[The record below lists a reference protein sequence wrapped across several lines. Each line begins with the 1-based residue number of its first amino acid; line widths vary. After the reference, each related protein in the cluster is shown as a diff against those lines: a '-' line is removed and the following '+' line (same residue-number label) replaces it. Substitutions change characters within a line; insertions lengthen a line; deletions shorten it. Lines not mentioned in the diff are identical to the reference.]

1 MWNAMWRRSMGWGSG
16 FESFRFSLQNDP
28 PRFPNLFWKVRENE
42 NGSMTETHMK
52 SRLFAYRFDEKIILG
67 METQGLHPRQ
77 FAIITSVVV
86 ATFFAR
92 VFTCGRIAVLL
103 RKTALLAAPPHPSL
117 KIPERP
123 LRRDFPVPSGHRLKS
138 RRAKPRGIFL
148 SCLVTD

>member
-1 MWNAMWRRSMGWGSG
+1 
-16 FESFRFSLQNDP
+16 
-28 PRFPNLFWKVRENE
+28 
-42 NGSMTETHMK
+42 MTETHMK

-103 RKTALLAAPPHPSL
+103 RKTALLAAPPIHP
-117 KIPERP
+117 
-123 LRRDFPVPSGHRLKS
+123 LKS
-138 RRAKPRGIFL
+138 RSALCGGIFP
-148 SCLVTD
+148 SRPVTD